1 MAISLFL
8 IDPEIQNTLFIK
20 LNLSL
25 WEKGVMEGVNGERGG
40 GSEGAKRAD
49 VFQSG
54 YRMVNKVPI

>member
-1 MAISLFL
+1 MALFL

-25 WEKGVMEGVNGERGG
+25 WEKGLLEGVNGGSGG
-40 GSEGAKRAD
+40 GSEVTKRAD

-54 YRMVNKVPI
+54 YRMMNKVPI